1 MSFHCSAKLSLPP
14 PGFRMPTFKQAI
26 LDRCHTSMEG
36 IGFLSQLKSALLAR
50 EGQGLDL
57 ALAAPQIEAALEER
71 IALVRRLSANAEA
84 TAVSIVTALSKE
96 LGRSNSGRSRG
107 LSATEEG
114 PLDEVQPMG
123 EAIRQALQEEP
134 FSALIRAVA
143 AQDLSSVRGKR
154 NALAAGFNGECIL
167 SVRVLCSFSKM
178 GDPVRNQDSTR
189 TLARL
194 NDLRPDRCEY
204 FNYVLRV
211 EVDQPVVP
219 ERMMRYTFATL
230 QDPTLLEQFL
240 QFEFDKMNWIAAP
253 HGLNGYLQ
261 ALHLRAQPAVTDPK
275 DYFARVEQLNDLGEF
290 GQRLF
295 SSLGCTVGDLDD
307 GFDFKGLCAFYAR
320 HLQCS
325 WKCANQEDQLVWM
338 EESVASF
345 KSSLSLLG
353 ATLRQKVYSADPASV
368 VLTRV
373 LVPRASEEIQAC
385 LKKQRTLEEFANW
398 RVNYQSLCPPRGT
411 PLGSDVLPL
420 LSKKKT
426 GSADKPGSDKPGW
439 NKSRESG
446 SKGPKLA
453 RSAEE
458 SKLKAEEDSH
468 SVEPGSRSGMHTW
481 GANRSTLFIS
491 GQVWNIKGIAE
502 RHKLDAKSYC
512 WPYLLAN
519 CRPAFRVAR
528 CDKWGQPGH
537 TTANDSAHRL
547 PKGLNFHALK
557 EFMRPAT
564 QAEKES
570 TMGIKSESLRKKRG
584 ARSGAKRAKITGG
597 SSETTAVDA
606 AGAAASDTD
615 CEAPETGKPGD
626 AHLTT
631 AGQSNGQP
639 AAL

>member
-1 MSFHCSAKLSLPP
+1 
-14 PGFRMPTFKQAI
+14 MPTFKQAI
-26 LDRCHTSMEG
+26 LDRCHTSLEG

-50 EGQGLDL
+50 EGHGLDL
-57 ALAAPQIEAALEER
+57 ALAAPQIEAALRER
-71 IALVRRLSANAEA
+71 IALVRRLSSGDDA
-84 TAVSIVTALSKE
+84 TAVSIVTSLSKE
-96 LGRSNSGRSRG
+96 LGKPNAGRSRG
-107 LSATEEG
+107 LGNADEG
-114 PLDEVQPMG
+114 QPDEGQPLG
-123 EAIRQALQEEP
+123 EAIRQALQEES
-134 FSALIRAVA
+134 FSALIRAIA
-143 AQDLSSVRGKR
+143 TQDLSSVLGKR

-167 SVRVLCSFSKM
+167 AVRVLCSFSKM

-211 EVDQPVVP
+211 ELNQPVVP

-230 QDPTLLEQFL
+230 QSPTLLEQFL
-240 QFEFDKMNWIAAP
+240 QFEFDKMDWIAAP

-261 ALHLRAQPAVTDPK
+261 ALYSRAQPAVTDPR
-275 DYFARVEQLNDLGEF
+275 DYFSRVEQLNDLGEF

-295 SSLGCTVGDLDD
+295 TALGCTIGDLDD
-307 GFDFKGLCAFYAR
+307 GFDFKGLCAFYAK

-325 WKCANQEDQLVWM
+325 WKCANQEDQIVWM
-338 EESVASF
+338 EESAASF

-353 ATLRQKVYSADPASV
+353 ATLRQKIYSADPASI
-368 VLTRV
+368 VLTRM
-373 LVPRASEEIQAC
+373 LIPSASEEIQAC
-385 LKKQRTLEEFANW
+385 LRKQKTLEEFANW
-398 RVNYQSLCPPRGT
+398 RVNYQSMCPPRGT
-411 PLGSDVLPL
+411 PLGSDALPL
-420 LSKKKT
+420 LSRKKT
-426 GSADKPGSDKPGW
+426 SSTDKWGSDKPVG
-439 NKSRESG
+439 NKGREPGTKDSRPTKSSG
-446 SKGPKLA
+446 
-453 RSAEE
+453 E
-458 SKLKAEEDSH
+458 SKPKTDDDPQ

-547 PKGLNFHALK
+547 PKGLNFHTLR

-570 TMGIKSESLRKKRG
+570 TMGIKTESLKRKRG
-584 ARSGAKRAKITGG
+584 TRSGAKKAKVTGG
-597 SSETTAVDA
+597 SSKISTTDTAVA
-606 AGAAASDTD
+606 TASDTD
-615 CEAPETGKPGD
+615 GEAPEIGKPEGSN
-626 AHLTT
+626 LTS

-639 AAL
+639 AAS